1 MESCFNLANAALIRY
16 LNFLLVFQ
24 RKMKQECLGGTEAT
38 ISMIFGYFYN
48 MTSMDGL
55 GGKKANK
62 IANYNDVYKTCI
74 TDLSGIPPSLI
85 TANFPLLKVFVMCL
99 NYLMTTECI

>member
-1 MESCFNLANAALIRY
+1 MKSCFNLANAALIRY

-24 RKMKQECLGGTEAT
+24 RKMKQECLGGTEAP

-48 MTSMDGL
+48 MASMDGL
-55 GGKKANK
+55 GEKRANK

-74 TDLSGIPPSLI
+74 TDLSGIPPEFNNSQLSPFKGLC
-85 TANFPLLKVFVMCL
+85 NVFEL
-99 NYLMTTECI
+99 FNDY